1 MRANFRMQRLYIEA
15 SLAEGVALEATAEQ
29 FNYLANVLRM
39 TDGAEILLFNGRD
52 GEWRAKLAFPSRKKI
67 VLVPSNRRGL
77 SQTPRTCII
86 FSRR

>member
-15 SLAEGVALEATAEQ
+15 NLAEGVAQEATTEQ

-52 GEWRAKLAFPSRKKI
+52 GVWK
-67 VLVPSNRRGL
+67 
-77 SQTPRTCII
+77 T
-86 FSRR
+86 